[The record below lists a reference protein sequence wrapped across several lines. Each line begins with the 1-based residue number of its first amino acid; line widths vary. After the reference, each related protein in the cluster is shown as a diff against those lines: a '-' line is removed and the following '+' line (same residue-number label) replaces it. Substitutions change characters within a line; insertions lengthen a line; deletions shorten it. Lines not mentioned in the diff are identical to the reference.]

1 MEHSS
6 IFTMNTEILIYTEIN
21 TEFHISTP
29 TINLVRSMVLESL
42 KLLIDYGNSIL
53 ICYWPQ
59 EESPKSLEIKV
70 LTSIFFLDQ

>member
-42 KLLIDYGNSIL
+42 KQLIDYGNSLL
-53 ICYWPQ
+53 IGYWPQ

-70 LTSIFFLDQ
+70 LTSIFFLDL

>member
-1 MEHSS
+1 MEHTS

-29 TINLVRSMVLESL
+29 TTNSERSMGLESL
-42 KLLIDYGNSIL
+42 KQLIDYGHSLL
-53 ICYWPQ
+53 IGYRPQ